1 MSKKNDTWMPLY
13 IGDYLADTSRLSTEQ
28 HGAYLLILMDY
39 WRNGPPL
46 DDDEELASITK
57 LSLPQWRKHSTKLR
71 AMFQAQDGRLTQ
83 KRADAERQK
92 AGLISSKR
100 SEAGKAGAA
109 AKWGKQDGKPI
120 ANAMANGMANVQQN
134 DGPSQSPIPNT
145 ENTGRAATSTV
156 VARASEPETEGHT
169 PTSAGLICRAMKS
182 QGLAAVNPGDPRLLA
197 LIAQGATVAEFEGLT
212 AEAVEKRKGFAWVLA
227 VLAARRADVAELRL
241 APSAEEAT
249 PWHEGGRKAIEGKAA
264 TLGIGP
270 WDEVQEQWHQYR
282 ARVFKAAGFT
292 PERSAA

>member
-46 DDDEELASITK
+46 DDDEELASISK
-57 LSLPQWRKHSTKLR
+57 LSLQQWRKHAAKLR
-71 AMFQAQDGRLTQ
+71 SMFEPRDGRLTQ
-83 KRADAERQK
+83 KRADQERQR

-109 AKWGKQDGKPI
+109 AKWGKTDGKAM

-134 DGPSQSPIPNT
+134 DGPSQSQIPKT
-145 ENTGRAATSTV
+145 ENTERAATSTV
-156 VARASEPETEGHT
+156 VPRASDPETDGHT
-169 PTSAGLICRAMKS
+169 PTPAGLVCRAMKS

-197 LIAQGATVAEFEGLT
+197 LIAQGATLDEFEGLA
-212 AEAVEKRKGFAWVLA
+212 AEAVEKRKGFGWVLS
-227 VLAARRADVAELRL
+227 VLAARRQDASEIRL
-241 APSAEEAT
+241 A
-249 PWHEGGRKAIEGKAA
+249 AA
-264 TLGIGP
+264 TKH
-270 WDEVQEQWHQYR
+270 D
-282 ARVFKAAGFT
+282 VFAG
-292 PERSAA
+292 AK